1 MKEDLSDSELRE
13 KLAAWRIEAQLPRDF
28 QQRVWKRIAVHEAAN
43 IDPAWLIWLKSLLIS
58 ATRVSVP
65 RLALTAIVVALLI
78 GTTTGLVEASRWNSV
93 TWNRLEAK
101 YVQSIDPFHASPV
114 SPACLKVAS
123 CLAIAGFRRS
133 GFALSSAQVICVR
146 SPRIATLI

>member
-13 KLAAWRIEAQLPRDF
+13 KLAAWRIEAQVPRDF
-28 QQRVWKRIAVHEAAN
+28 QQRVWKRIAVREAAN

-58 ATRVSVP
+58 ATRVSAL
-65 RLALTAIVVALLI
+65 RLALTSVVVGLLI

-101 YVQSIDPFHASPV
+101 YVQSIDPFQRIP
-114 SPACLKVAS
+114 
-123 CLAIAGFRRS
+123 
-133 GFALSSAQVICVR
+133 SS
-146 SPRIATLI
+146 

>member
-28 QQRVWKRIAVHEAAN
+28 QHRVWKRIAMHEAA

-58 ATRVSVP
+58 ATRVSAP
-65 RLALTAIVVALLI
+65 RLALTAIVAALLI
-78 GTTTGLVEASRWNSV
+78 GTTTGLVAASRWNSL

-101 YVQSIDPFHASPV
+101 YVQSIDPFQRIP
-114 SPACLKVAS
+114 
-123 CLAIAGFRRS
+123 
-133 GFALSSAQVICVR
+133 SS
-146 SPRIATLI
+146 